1 MKANSEIVEL
11 NVGGSIY
18 TTSRTTLASNSESML
33 ARMTA
38 PDSLPTATDSN
49 NRIFIDRD
57 GPLFRYIVNFLRDKR
72 LSLPENFTEHA
83 QLYSEADFYQIEPIK
98 QQLEKFFPNKLD
110 ANNSLLAK
118 DASLKNSS
126 LKSIGFYFT
135 IVSKLYKGTIMSI
148 IGCIRILNRLSCLN
162 ANSRRF
168 IAYIMKT
175 EPNIDKF
182 ICEIKFMHDEQIL
195 IIKPCGLRNSSS
207 NNIRTKLS
215 QNIFQL
221 AKKYEITTGY
231 WDEMFYLPMGNMVP
245 TRELMCSFLRQNYN
259 AKLLTSTLSDK
270 SSNSGD
276 YHESRMLVERWTVSS
291 FDVDVV

>member
-118 DASLKNSS
+118 GDSFRFRDQALLLRDNSFHFKLTCLLDASLKNSS

-221 AKKYEITTGY
+221 AKKYEITTGNLAPVLARGSD
-231 WDEMFYLPMGNMVP
+231 W
-245 TRELMCSFLRQNYN
+245 FL
-259 AKLLTSTLSDK
+259 L
-270 SSNSGD
+270 
-276 YHESRMLVERWTVSS
+276 
-291 FDVDVV
+291 